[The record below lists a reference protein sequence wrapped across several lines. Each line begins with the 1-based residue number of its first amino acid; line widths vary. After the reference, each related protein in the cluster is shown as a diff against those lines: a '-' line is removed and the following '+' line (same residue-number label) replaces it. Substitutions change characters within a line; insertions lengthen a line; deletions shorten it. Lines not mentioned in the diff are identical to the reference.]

1 MTDAKR
7 LLKVGNVATLVVNR
21 RNITTNWLNLTH
33 NNNTAELSAIT
44 KKQLLIDQE
53 LM

>member
-21 RNITTNWLNLTH
+21 RNITTNWPH